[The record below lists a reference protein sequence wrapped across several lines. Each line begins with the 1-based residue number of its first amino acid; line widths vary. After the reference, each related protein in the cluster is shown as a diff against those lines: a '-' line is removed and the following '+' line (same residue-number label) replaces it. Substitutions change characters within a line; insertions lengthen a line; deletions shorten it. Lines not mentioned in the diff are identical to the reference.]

1 MTPGPHRMVK
11 LSHRPRGGDRDV
23 GPTRESG
30 RKYGKRAIYSAMKRS
45 SRMSATMRIRWFT
58 RGMVVALLATAG
70 MAADRPTP
78 TGAQAGPK
86 PTLADVA
93 YGEHPQKVLDLY
105 QVVP

>member
-1 MTPGPHRMVK
+1 M
-11 LSHRPRGGDRDV
+11 
-23 GPTRESG
+23 
-30 RKYGKRAIYSAMKRS
+30 
-45 SRMSATMRIRWFT
+45 RWFT

-70 MAADRPTP
+70 MAADRPTA

-93 YGEHPQKVLDLY
+93 CGEHPKKVLDLY